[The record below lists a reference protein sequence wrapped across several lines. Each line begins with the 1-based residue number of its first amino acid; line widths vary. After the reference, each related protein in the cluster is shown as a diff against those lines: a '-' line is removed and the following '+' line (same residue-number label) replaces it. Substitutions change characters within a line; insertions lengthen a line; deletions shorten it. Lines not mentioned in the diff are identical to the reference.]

1 MRPVCGHARPVQGL
15 KELRFRNQYTLR
27 HAGVFMPTLWIRKL
41 SSERLRNLPKVTEQM
56 EEQGLKPGY

>member
-1 MRPVCGHARPVQGL
+1 
-15 KELRFRNQYTLR
+15 
-27 HAGVFMPTLWIRKL
+27 MPTLWIRKL